1 MKRLFNSIV
10 CAGFVFVGAQ
20 AFAGDAVQS
29 DSSTNHQMMKDC
41 VAKHAANNDG
51 MSKTDVKK
59 ACSDE
64 MSVQKA
70 QSSATTKAPT
80 DSPTEDNKIG
90 TGETSTGETPKN

>member
-1 MKRLFNSIV
+1 MKRLINAIV
-10 CAGFVFVGAQ
+10 CAGFVFVGAE
-20 AFAGDAVQS
+20 AFAGDIVQS
-29 DSSTNHQMMKDC
+29 DTSTNHQMMKDC

-51 MSKTDVKK
+51 MSKPDIKK

-64 MSVQKA
+64 MNVQKP

-80 DSPTEDNKIG
+80 DSPTEDKKIG